1 MPTNLVRDLRYAVRS
16 FFRAPR
22 FTIPAVL
29 ALALGIGATSAIF
42 SVVRG
47 VLIEPLPY
55 RDPDRIV
62 SIWEGNAARN
72 RSRNVIASA
81 NFVAWKERNR
91 SFEYLG
97 MTGPARLNIILA
109 GQPYE
114 ISGGVASSDVF
125 KALGVQPLLGRTFSA
140 QEDLRGSDDA
150 IL

>member
-1 MPTNLVRDLRYAVRS
+1 MQGNLVQDLRFGTRS
-16 FFRAPR
+16 FLRAPR
-22 FTIPAVL
+22 FTVPAVL
-29 ALALGIGATSAIF
+29 ALALGIGATSAIL

-47 VLIEPLPY
+47 VLLDPLPY

-97 MTGPARLNIILA
+97 MTGPARLNILLD
-109 GQPYE
+109 GQPY
-114 ISGGVASSDVF
+114 
-125 KALGVQPLLGRTFSA
+125 
-140 QEDLRGSDDA
+140 
-150 IL
+150 